1 MFTVLVGSAAAAAA
15 VLCCLGAIITGR
27 GAAAAAAGR
36 GAIARRGTGLETA
49 GGAAAATG
57 SPGVRV
63 LTPLLVILTKS
74 ILNSGPGSG
83 ISIKSTGP
91 DVLRYFAG
99 LKAGVSLD
107 EAPGPAPAGAG
118 GLAADEAGV
127 PDAAGVGLAEDEAGG
142 PDAAGAGLAEGG
154 AGGPAEGGAGGP
166 AEGGAGGPAAPD
178 VGLAADDGG
187 AAGVDEARLKK
198 AVYLDTLKSSSAR
211 PVTTVVVTGI

>member
-142 PDAAGAGLAEGG
+142 AGL
-154 AGGPAEGGAGGP
+154 AEGGAGGP